1 MRNAA
6 PFVRRSLSMTPLI
19 DIIFLLLL
27 FFMLTSTFS
36 KYSEIELSNAT
47 SGGGSSSEPV
57 KRTFV
62 QLGAERLLVN
72 GAPMPLAELSGSIEE
87 GQVLVSLDQDVNA
100 QSVIDLLV
108 LLRGRDGLS
117 VLVLE

>member
-1 MRNAA
+1 MRNVA
-6 PFVRRSLSMTPLI
+6 PFVKRSLSMTPLI

-27 FFMLTSTFS
+27 FFMLSSTFS

-47 SGGGSSSEPV
+47 SGAGNSSEAI

-62 QLGAERLLVN
+62 QLGADRLLVN
-72 GAPMPLAELSGSIEE
+72 GAPMGLAELGDNIEE
-87 GQVLVSLDQDVNA
+87 GQVLVSLDQDANA
-100 QSVIDLLV
+100 QAVIDLLV
-108 LLRGRDGLS
+108 QLRGRDGLS

>member
-1 MRNAA
+1 MRNVA

-27 FFMLTSTFS
+27 FFMLSSTFS

-47 SGGGSSSEPV
+47 SGGGSSSDPV

-72 GAPMPLAELSGSIEE
+72 GAPVGLKDLAASIEE
-87 GQVLVSLDQDVNA
+87 GQVLISLDQDANA
-100 QSVIDLLV
+100 QAVIDLLV
-108 LLRGRDGLS
+108 QLRGRNGLS

>member
-27 FFMLTSTFS
+27 FFMLSSTFS

-47 SGGGSSSEPV
+47 TGGESSSEPV

-72 GAPMPLAELSGSIEE
+72 GAPMTLDVLGDSIEE
-87 GQVLVSLDQDVNA
+87 GQVLVSLDQNVTA
-100 QSVIDLLV
+100 QTVIDLLV
-108 LLRGRDGLS
+108 RLRGRVGLN

>member
-1 MRNAA
+1 MRNVA

-27 FFMLTSTFS
+27 FFMLSSTFS

-47 SGGGSSSEPV
+47 SGGGSSAEAP

-72 GAPMPLAELSGSIEE
+72 GAPMTLKALGESIEE

-100 QSVIDLLV
+100 QGVIDLLV
-108 LLRGRDGLS
+108 QLRGRDGLN